1 MSQEERRQ
9 IREANFHPDDV
20 DKFVIFWNNRNA
32 RRKQSGTLIWWFKEW
47 MDENNLQ
54 GKVQLIMHTEPK
66 DVHGQ
71 DLNHIVERLGLNNR
85 EVLFSTQKMP
95 LDKMPTLYN
104 FADVTVNISDAEG
117 FGLATLESLSCGV
130 PIVVTETGGLQD
142 QVKRGKTNFGVGIK
156 PISKAVIGSQQVP
169 YIYEDRISQKRF

>member
-1 MSQEERRQ
+1 
-9 IREANFHPDDV
+9 
-20 DKFVIFWNNRNA
+20 
-32 RRKQSGTLIWWFKEW
+32 
-47 MDENNLQ
+47 
-54 GKVQLIMHTEPK
+54 
-66 DVHGQ
+66 
-71 DLNHIVERLGLNNR
+71 
-85 EVLFSTQKMP
+85 MP

-130 PIVVTETGGLQD
+130 PIIVTETGGLQD

-169 YIYEDRISQKRF
+169 YIYEDRISQKDFNRALTKMYKMPKSQAIMMGKKRSRARYEKL